1 MKNLLKT
8 IVAFCMILLITSCG
22 SNTETTEKKETIPV
36 ETKYCTLQVP
46 KDFDGK
52 VKWDI
57 DDEPYSI
64 DFKTSEGD
72 MDLFEISFNEEDG
85 DLLGTLV
92 LEEENV
98 VLYAD
103 FAEIDSE
110 DSKYKELAGYQE
122 GINTIIDGL
131 TADYDFRIDEVVDVN
146 EGKTFDIETSVA
158 TLKYPLKWKDVVNVD
173 VQDNKVAFATDEEKL
188 FDLEFGKSEGF
199 LLGTYD
205 GTEIYVVT
213 YEIDSDKYSENEYM
227 NLSGMQND
235 INVIVENLEKD
246 SKFEINKG

>member
-1 MKNLLKT
+1 MKKKIL
-8 IVAFCMILLITSCG
+8 ICCMMLCLILSTSCG
-22 SNTETTEKKETIPV
+22 SNTETTEKKETMSV

-46 KDFDGK
+46 KDFDGNVEWNIDEESDSVEFK
-52 VKWDI
+52 TIDGDI
-57 DDEPYSI
+57 D
-64 DFKTSEGD
+64 
-72 MDLFEISFNEEDG
+72 LFGINFNKEDG

-131 TADYDFRIDEVVDVN
+131 TSDYDFRVDEIVDLN
-146 EGKTFDIETSVA
+146 EGKTFDIETSIA
-158 TLKYPLKWKDVVNVD
+158 TFKYPLKWQDEVKID
-173 VQDNKVAFATDEEKL
+173 VQDNKVTFATEEEKL

-205 GTEIYVVT
+205 GTEIHVVT
-213 YEIDSDKYSENEYM
+213 YEIDRDKYSENKYM
-227 NLSGMQND
+227 KLSGMQND
-235 INVIVENLEKD
+235 VNVIVENLEKD